1 MLEFSFNS
9 SVVNHPIMQRL
20 FIATLEHCNQMI
32 DEAMAS
38 IKVCDEATMRDR
50 LSLDSTPFVLAKRMR
65 MNFNEITK
73 DNDIR
78 LCFQALLLYLL
89 RRKIPPKCKYCYIV
103 IKIIFYCD
111 KPVESNYYRFFSLL

>member
-1 MLEFSFNS
+1 
-9 SVVNHPIMQRL
+9 
-20 FIATLEHCNQMI
+20 MI
-32 DEAMAS
+32 DEAMAT

-65 MNFNEITK
+65 MSFSEITK

-89 RRKIPPKCKYCYIV
+89 RRRIPPKC
-103 IKIIFYCD
+103 
-111 KPVESNYYRFFSLL
+111 RFLFSLLMILLCYAS